1 MSSYWVGF
9 AATGNPNGPGLPDWP
24 AYDEQ
29 SRQIKEFGSRVSFG
43 PGLKAAP
50 LMEAY
55 FNARLSPPKP

>member
-9 AATGNPNGPGLPDWP
+9 AATGNLNGPGLRDWP

-43 PGLKAAP
+43 PGLKAD
-50 LMEAY
+50 
-55 FNARLSPPKP
+55 R